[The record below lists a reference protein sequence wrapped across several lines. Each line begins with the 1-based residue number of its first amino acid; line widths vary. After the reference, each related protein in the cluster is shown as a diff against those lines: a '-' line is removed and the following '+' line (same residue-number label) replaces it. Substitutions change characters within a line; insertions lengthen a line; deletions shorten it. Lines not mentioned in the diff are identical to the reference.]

1 MKLFYCWLV
10 LVNFQ
15 WPVSKTRDSK
25 FPGQRFESATSI
37 GKILKAGFDVFFSY
51 SCFTAN
57 FVRFLAG
64 VCEAQLRLFLF
75 PSKIESW
82 KMLKKYYRFF
92 FRSVK
97 LFLLAVLSNFEYYLE
112 NSFSFYLEFSL
123 LLSLF
128 VKNRYYENVW
138 DLFFFSFS

>member
-92 FRSVK
+92 
-97 LFLLAVLSNFEYYLE
+97 LGQ
-112 NSFSFYLEFSL
+112 
-123 LLSLF
+123 
-128 VKNRYYENVW
+128 
-138 DLFFFSFS
+138 